1 MPASEPAAAA
11 RTWFSSHS
19 KVSAPTISKLWSL
32 VAFIV
37 HAASAMTVFRPLAIA
52 WTRWCDQKL
61 QYNAQSL
68 AYINMLG
75 GLTHAKEFLPCVTT
89 AYTVCARAQRKSA
102 TS

>member
-1 MPASEPAAAA
+1 MPASEPAAAV

-19 KVSAPTISKLWSL
+19 KVSAPTISKLVHRFGRLRDDRVQATCRRLDPL
-32 VAFIV
+32 VQ
-37 HAASAMTVFRPLAIA
+37 S
-52 WTRWCDQKL
+52 KL

-75 GLTHAKEFLPCVTT
+75 GLTHAMEFLPCVTT

>member
-1 MPASEPAAAA
+1 MSVN
-11 RTWFSSHS
+11 S
-19 KVSAPTISKLWSL
+19 SAPDKPAEQGTDGVPSVPPRVRATCHRLDPLVRSK
-32 VAFIV
+32 
-37 HAASAMTVFRPLAIA
+37 
-52 WTRWCDQKL
+52 KL

-102 TS
+102 TG